1 MNTQTNRTREIY
13 RKGISRYTN
22 FANLCLLHIQLN
34 KLIKLRYLTFKIST
48 KIFGALYIPLFS
60 IREQE
65 SRKNNQ
71 KGTKNYV

>member
-1 MNTQTNRTREIY
+1 M
-13 RKGISRYTN
+13 K
-22 FANLCLLHIQLN
+22 LN
-34 KLIKLRYLTFKIST
+34 EFIKLRHLTLFIST

-60 IREQE
+60 TREQE